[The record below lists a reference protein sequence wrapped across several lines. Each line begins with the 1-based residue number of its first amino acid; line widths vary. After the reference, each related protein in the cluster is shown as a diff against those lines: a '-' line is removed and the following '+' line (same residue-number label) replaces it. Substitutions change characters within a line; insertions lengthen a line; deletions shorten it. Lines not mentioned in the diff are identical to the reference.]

1 MIIVIIINAIYIY
14 KIMQLQMHCKRYCQ
28 VVINYTVS
36 QKREHAHCASW
47 LSQISTIMNKIWHS

>member
-36 QKREHAHCASW
+36 QKREHAHCAS
-47 LSQISTIMNKIWHS
+47 